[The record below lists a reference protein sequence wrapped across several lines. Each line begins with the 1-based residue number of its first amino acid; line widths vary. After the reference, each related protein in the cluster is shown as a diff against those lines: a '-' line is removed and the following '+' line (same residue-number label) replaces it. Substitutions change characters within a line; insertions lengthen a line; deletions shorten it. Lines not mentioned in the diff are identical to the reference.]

1 MPVYIG
7 KNNGLPVVG
16 LTKTSQDAQ
25 NIKQDTVFHSSLP
38 YVEVVEHVL
47 GQPDRRSQYTLY
59 ANGGAYSVQQ
69 LQTSQGG
76 GGSLPAQLEYYA
88 FQLPEQ
94 VRNFL
99 LYTRNQ
105 FMIQVTWTD
114 GRVEILP
121 PLQVTVQ
128 NSNYS
133 ALPDVGTL
141 FQQDSPWLLSGQY
154 TEWYFSRS
162 LYAEMTNQS
171 QTWAYQSDATY
182 RFEQRKGLYISSVSL
197 LELKGLQ
204 VDGQGNLVSQ
214 ALGQGAG
221 QVLIDKDRL
230 IVGNRDFKQV
240 NFLAVFKFP
249 TYYSYGNISSASWDT
264 RNTQITKLFQ
274 GYPSFSIAYPLDQLT
289 NNNQQSY
296 GQYQGSNMDYT
307 LSNPYKDFSTVFSC
321 NNGQWIANQQW
332 QSFGGWL
339 TEGVNPVNAAN
350 YQQYKIKP
358 QSGGWG
364 FIGAYPNSAQQDSY
378 LATFTPSQGH
388 YVPPN
393 MMMVGAFGIAS
404 LSKAQGIV
412 FDSRTPSIN
421 QGANYKL
428 FDWTSGLVS
437 RVGNTYRCVDSYFFP
452 FTSGQQGVGNTQVTY
467 PADVVTVVGRIYLT
481 NEEAETNN
489 FFLLPLAPSQKIRS
503 RANFSRGPI
512 IGIQYRQTNPGDSR
526 YIGVRLDEYGGQNL
540 AYRLPSNLAEEFRG
554 RSGGT
559 DSTLG
564 FTPPGFTGY
573 INYIDDSYFDGYNV
587 PVKPLDS
594 QNFIRNVSII
604 SLPVE
609 TQYILEEQN
618 LSQEDYPSRYRQ
630 GVISTRTYLVR
641 VSANLIEVRLAIR
654 KARTTTKSSSG
665 TGSPSSNAAA
675 TNCPQVAICP
685 IL

>member
-59 ANGGAYSVQQ
+59 ANGGTYGVQQ
-69 LQTSQGG
+69 AQSSQGG
-76 GGSLPAQLEYYA
+76 GGSIPAQLEYYA

-121 PLQVTVQ
+121 PLQATVQ
-128 NSNYS
+128 NSNYQQ
-133 ALPDVGTL
+133 LPDVNTL
-141 FQQDSPWLLSGQY
+141 FYQDSPWLLSGQY

-162 LYAEMTNQS
+162 LYADMTSQS
-171 QTWAYQSDATY
+171 QTWIYQDNARY
-182 RFEQRKGLYISSVSL
+182 RFEPRKELYIASVSL
-197 LELKGLQ
+197 LELKGLS
-204 VDGQGNLVSQ
+204 VSSEGSLTTQ

-230 IVGNRDFKQV
+230 IVGNRDFKSV
-240 NFLAVFKFP
+240 NFLSVFKYP
-249 TYYSYGNISSASWDT
+249 AYYSYGNISSISWDT

-274 GYPSFSIAYPLDQLT
+274 GYPSFSIAYGLDLLT
-289 NNNQQSY
+289 NNNSEAY
-296 GQYQGSNMDYT
+296 GQYQGSNLDYT
-307 LSNPYKDFSTVFSC
+307 PSYPYKDFGTVFSC
-321 NNGQWIANQQW
+321 NNGQWISPSQW
-332 QSFGGWL
+332 AGGYWAVG
-339 TEGVNPVNAAN
+339 GVNPVNAPN
-350 YQQYKIKP
+350 YQQYSMRP

-364 FIGAYPNSAQQDSY
+364 FMGMYPNPAQQDSY
-378 LATFTPSQGH
+378 LATFTSGQGH
-388 YVPPN
+388 WINPCQ
-393 MMMVGAFGIAS
+393 MLVGAFGIAS
-404 LSKAQGIV
+404 LSKAAGIA

-421 QGANYKL
+421 QGSNYRL
-428 FDWTSGLVS
+428 FDQTSGLVS
-437 RVGNTYRCVDSYFFP
+437 RVGKTYRCGDAYFFP
-452 FTSGQQGVGNTQVTY
+452 ITSGQQGVGNTQVTY
-467 PADVVTVVGRIYLT
+467 PAQVVTVVGRIYLT
-481 NEEAETNN
+481 AEESESNN
-489 FFLLPLAPSQKIRS
+489 FFLLPLASSSKIRG
-503 RANFSRGPI
+503 RANFSSGPVVN
-512 IGIQYRQTNPGDSR
+512 IQYRQTNPADSR
-526 YIGVRLDEYGGQNL
+526 YVGIRLDEYGGQNL
-540 AYRLPSNLAEEFRG
+540 AYRLPSNLAAEFKG
-554 RSGGT
+554 KSGGT
-559 DSTLG
+559 DQTLG
-564 FTPPGFTGY
+564 FSPPNFNEY
-573 INYIDDSYFDGYNV
+573 VNYIDDQYLPFGSG
-587 PVKPLDS
+587 KPLDS

-604 SLPVE
+604 SLPVDS
-609 TQYILEEQN
+609 QYILEEQN
-618 LSQEDYPSRYRQ
+618 ISQEDYPNRYRQ

-641 VSANLIEVRLAIR
+641 VSANLIEVRLAVK
-654 KARTTTKSSSG
+654 KARTTTKSPTR